1 MSNTFENSRRILGA
15 ALACFMLAALSTSI
29 HAQTCTVNNWDAV
42 SADVVNGDNDATGSV
57 GSPPTFKRYAG
68 PCSLRAT
75 FGGVAE
81 WVENDQGGALDESN
95 YIARFYVYLT
105 DVAGTNVP
113 LFEAYDGTNA
123 ALFAVLY
130 SDTLS
135 IGIDTNGSGTPNV
148 AGDAQTGW
156 NSVEIEYDGTN
167 LSASINGAA
176 DISAPTDLMTNVA
189 SVRLGDIDGGVGSGV
204 AYFDDFD
211 SRRVSRPGRLCRGL
225 TDESRDLLTFADAIA
240 IFTDAVS
247 PVTVVAGQPD
257 YNEDGLVTFSDAIT
271 VFNQAVN
278 PANRSCDQ
286 NR

>member
-1 MSNTFENSRRILGA
+1 MSKIFGNSRRILGA
-15 ALACFMLAALSTSI
+15 ALACFALTAVSTSI
-29 HAQTCTVNNWDAV
+29 HAQTCTVLNWDAV
-42 SADVVNGDNDATGSV
+42 SGAVVNGDSDATGSV
-57 GSPPTFKRYAG
+57 GSPPNFKRYAG
-68 PCSLRAT
+68 PCSLKVT
-75 FGGVAE
+75 FGADAE
-81 WVENDQGGALDESN
+81 WVENDQGGALDEAN

-135 IGIDTNGSGTPNV
+135 IGLDTDGDGAPDVSG
-148 AGDAQTGW
+148 AAQAGW
-156 NSVEIEYDGTN
+156 NSVEVAYDGTT

-176 DISAPTDLMTNVA
+176 DISAATDLTTNVA

-225 TDESRDLLTFADAIA
+225 TGDGTNLGLPDAFSIYDEFTSGPNLLAG
-240 IFTDAVS
+240 
-247 PVTVVAGQPD
+247 GQPD
-257 YNEDGLVTFSDAIT
+257 YNEDGSVDLQDFFDVYDA
-271 VFNQAVN
+271 FA
-278 PANRSCDQ
+278 SGQ
-286 NR
+286 NDCADNS